1 MGSDRRAVPAEQ
13 EALDRPW
20 RVWASVAVGT
30 FVLVSFA
37 LGFLLLPETQ
47 GSGFNPLAAIC
58 RAIGIPGYERSAS
71 TADVSV
77 TPGSQI
83 AWTSSAR
90 TLIRN
95 ASIEHGATVV
105 ADVCAA
111 CHGEDGI
118 GVDPSFPN
126 LAHQP
131 APAIFKQLQDYK
143 SGSRQGGQAEVMAP
157 LAQEL
162 DAQQMADVAAY
173 YASRAPRDRIE
184 ANSAVRLSI
193 VRLATIGDPARGLAP
208 CDACHGPSRS
218 GPEGT
223 PVLLGQSQPYLEEQ
237 LRLFASRERD
247 NDLFVRMRTIAA
259 QLTPEEMRGLAIYY
273 GGNPV
278 HR

>member
-1 MGSDRRAVPAEQ
+1 M
-13 EALDRPW
+13 
-20 RVWASVAVGT
+20 
-30 FVLVSFA
+30 
-37 LGFLLLPETQ
+37 
-47 GSGFNPLAAIC
+47 
-58 RAIGIPGYERSAS
+58 
-71 TADVSV
+71 
-77 TPGSQI
+77 
-83 AWTSSAR
+83 
-90 TLIRN
+90 
-95 ASIEHGATVV
+95 V

-118 GVDPSFPN
+118 GIDPSFPN